1 MLSQKEDTANYFGTL
16 FLMVLIFIVFASC
29 SNKSAEPIS
38 LSSHYQP
45 KSELS
50 LNITKAVVA
59 DAIQLPSVQNSC
71 LQLLHN
77 YNINLFNETCKISVD
92 NSKITQRFIVLKETE
107 LLIKPLSQLW
117 LYFLLLPPDTKEP
130 RILS

>member
-1 MLSQKEDTANYFGTL
+1 MLNQNEDTTNYFGTL
-16 FLMVLIFIVFASC
+16 FFVVLIFIVFASF

-38 LSSHYQP
+38 LSSQYQP

-59 DAIQLPSVQNSC
+59 DAIQLPSVQKSC
-71 LQLLHN
+71 LPLLHN
-77 YNINLFNETCKISVD
+77 FNINLFSETRKILAD
-92 NSKITQRFIVLKETE
+92 NNKITQSFIVLKETE
-107 LLIKPLSQLW
+107 LLIKPLSSQL
-117 LYFLLLPPDTKEP
+117 LCFLLLPPDPKEP

>member
-1 MLSQKEDTANYFGTL
+1 MLNQKEDTANYFGTL
-16 FLMVLIFIVFASC
+16 FLVVLIFIVFASF
-29 SNKSAEPIS
+29 SNKSADPIS
-38 LSSHYQP
+38 LSSQYQP

-59 DAIQLPSVQNSC
+59 DAIQLPSLQNSC
-71 LQLLHN
+71 LPLLHN
-77 YNINLFNETCKISVD
+77 FNINLFSETCKILAD

-107 LLIKPLSQLW
+107 LLIKPPSPQW
-117 LYFLLLPPDTKEP
+117 LCFLLFPPDTKEP